1 MGVYDITDGRFTGTK
16 GVTTRRG
23 NYIIPVES
31 DRAEERDS
39 YSSGHMII
47 MNLLSDPGEKYDLH
61 YNLQNGQ
68 KTRDSVGECALWG
81 IPDRFLIG
89 CNLP

>member
-1 MGVYDITDGRFTGTK
+1 
-16 GVTTRRG
+16 
-23 NYIIPVES
+23 
-31 DRAEERDS
+31 
-39 YSSGHMII
+39 MII